1 MNIYVDH
8 VLGDQKKS
16 DPLEL
21 KMVVSHDV
29 GAGIEPGSLIAL

>member
-8 VLGDQKKS
+8 VLGDQKS